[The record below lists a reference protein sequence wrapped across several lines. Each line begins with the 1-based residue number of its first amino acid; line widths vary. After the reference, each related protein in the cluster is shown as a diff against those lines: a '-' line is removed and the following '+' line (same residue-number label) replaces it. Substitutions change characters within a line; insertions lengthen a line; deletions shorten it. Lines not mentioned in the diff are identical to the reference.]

1 MDNRNHS
8 SKTNT
13 HSSHQQSR
21 VHDSRNS
28 NQSLAAV
35 TPFKHQTTQQYQT
48 NTALTN
54 HTQHSDEMMYS
65 QSAILEENAFV
76 LNNYDIIESVKSQGG
91 SVTTYVGSSFFDNEF
106 YMIKRKRLENTAND
120 NEISNKEQ
128 SMLQSLQNDGLS
140 KYVMSFYLN
149 RSIYV
154 FFTASQHT
162 LRSIMPIKNQRKSL
176 SYFIQVCKAVQYLH
190 DKKLVIG
197 NLSPQTVFI
206 HKTKAFL
213 AINSLFDTN
222 KGIVKFK
229 QQN

>member
-1 MDNRNHS
+1 
-8 SKTNT
+8 
-13 HSSHQQSR
+13 
-21 VHDSRNS
+21 
-28 NQSLAAV
+28 
-35 TPFKHQTTQQYQT
+35 
-48 NTALTN
+48 
-54 HTQHSDEMMYS
+54 MMYS

-76 LNNYDIIESVKSQGG
+76 LNNYDITESVKSQGG
-91 SVTTYVGSSFFDNEF
+91 NVTTYVGSSFFDNEY

-120 NEISNKEQ
+120 NKISNKEQ
-128 SMLQSLQNDGLS
+128 SMLQSLQHEGLS

-149 RSIYV
+149 RSIYI

-162 LRSIMPIKNQRKSL
+162 LRQTMPIKNQRKSL
-176 SYFIQVCKAVQYLH
+176 NYFIQICKAVKYLH

-197 NLSPQTVFI
+197 NLTPQTIFI

-229 QQN
+229 TPIPPQRSNTAGGR